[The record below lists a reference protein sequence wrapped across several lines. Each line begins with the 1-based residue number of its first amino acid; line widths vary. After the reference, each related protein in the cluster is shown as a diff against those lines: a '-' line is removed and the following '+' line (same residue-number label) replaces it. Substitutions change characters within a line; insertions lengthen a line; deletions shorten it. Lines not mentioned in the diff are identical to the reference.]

1 MACPALLGVVVY
13 HSIWTH
19 LDNEGNLRQ
28 KLKNTL
34 SPPLSLEDKTEG
46 GGWDGEGS
54 KNLEEVQHLHL
65 HHWGVGDRR
74 RVSSGR
80 QSSCSTVRLHKR
92 RASRSRSR
100 RAVDGGDSPFEAGRD
115 WI

>member
-1 MACPALLGVVVY
+1 MAGPALLGVVVY

-28 KLKNTL
+28 KLKDTF
-34 SPPLSLEDKTEG
+34 SPPLSLEDTAEGG

-54 KNLEEVQHLHL
+54 KNLEAAHQNHQQ
-65 HHWGVGDRR
+65 GVGNRR
-74 RVSSGR
+74 RVASGR
-80 QSSCSTVRLHKR
+80 QSSCSTVRLHRR

-100 RAVDGGDSPFEAGRD
+100 RAVDGGGSPFEAGRG

>member
-1 MACPALLGVVVY
+1 MASPALLGVVVY

-19 LDNEGNLRQ
+19 LDNKENLWQ
-28 KLKNTL
+28 QLKNTL

-46 GGWDGEGS
+46 GEWDGEGS
-54 KNLEEVQHLHL
+54 KNLEEVQHLH
-65 HHWGVGDRR
+65 HWGVEDRH
-74 RVSSGR
+74 RVASGR

-92 RASRSRSR
+92 RGSRSRSR
-100 RAVDGGDSPFEAGRD
+100 RAVDDGGDSPFEAGRG